1 MGRIVAC
8 RKPPAGAARAGLDLQ
23 ALPPRISI
31 TLDRWIWRPF
41 RRLFTAPSRLLSD
54 SRQLTDPV
62 ARRSNNTRIYLA
74 RTATTGSRTDNAY
87 EKTASWAERRQPT
100 SGPIRRVYFAR
111 LAESSAGVSA
121 DGSVHRCKMK
131 ASARPICGLQ
141 NASIHRQRPFQRAV
155 EPHLRLD
162 LALILLF
169 KPLPYMNKTHSTNVG
184 GAPKRKPK
192 PVSNLRHRPLA
203 HSAIDSSDS
212 ETITPSRSA

>member
-1 MGRIVAC
+1 MKKSELGRAPATDVRTYSPRVFRTPGRIERWGVGRWQCA
-8 RKPPAGAARAGLDLQ
+8 AG
-23 ALPPRISI
+23 
-31 TLDRWIWRPF
+31 
-41 RRLFTAPSRLLSD
+41 
-54 SRQLTDPV
+54 
-62 ARRSNNTRIYLA
+62 SNNTRIYLA

-155 EPHLRLD
+155 EPHL
-162 LALILLF
+162 
-169 KPLPYMNKTHSTNVG
+169 
-184 GAPKRKPK
+184 
-192 PVSNLRHRPLA
+192 
-203 HSAIDSSDS
+203 
-212 ETITPSRSA
+212 